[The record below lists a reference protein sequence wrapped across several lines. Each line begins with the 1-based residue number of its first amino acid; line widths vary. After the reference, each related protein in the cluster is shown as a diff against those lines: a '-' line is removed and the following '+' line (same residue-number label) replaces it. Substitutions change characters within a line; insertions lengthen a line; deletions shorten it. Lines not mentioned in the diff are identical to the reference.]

1 MKKYQKNPNLEY
13 PPVKEQRD
21 SLLGEKITEISH
33 AGIATISFWFS
44 LILIILVLFAYLS
57 INGYHF
63 IYWNIDFIYILPVA
77 LFLTL
82 LFAIINITKAFKQR
96 ILIYENGVCYQ
107 QQKILYEDL
116 KLKRHYVIIEAKSGK
131 KLRFN
136 IAVSPFKRRHPVL
149 EDLKKTVL
157 L

>member
-13 PPVKEQRD
+13 PSVKEQRD